1 MMDAV
6 ILKGSELMKRILVIL
21 LIAALML
28 CTGACNRESVPNPMS
43 YPDYTFEQTPDT
55 DQLRQTAVR
64 AMRDIL
70 SIQWYTKVSYEY
82 YKSGPVSSKQFKYE
96 PGNIYAGILYS
107 NASAGLFQFMEY
119 YDQKTGI
126 FEYPD
131 SVNKLK
137 TDLGISCA
145 DAVLWAW
152 STVCNSITGG
162 FYPKT
167 MVIKNGYIPVGSY
180 TYDETIQDFN
190 YLPTLKI
197 VELNGKKVMMES
209 YAQVKAA
216 DALTTSSDNHAM
228 MAIEDAHVEY
238 LADGSIDG
246 ENSYVLIQDQRA
258 GGDAWQRTDDRGN
271 VLNYS
276 GRLDGKF
283 SFDKLFE
290 EHFIPVTAAEFIGQK
305 EYNKSEVTVI
315 GDCKDLTGLQ
325 GAAIESNY
333 PLAVINVIANQDSK
347 ETVIHRELFSGTA
360 MTGVP
365 RTYELSKND
374 MIRNLSKTDYGKAG
388 TTIKIEVVS
397 ATGERFIPIELT
409 V

>member
-1 MMDAV
+1 
-6 ILKGSELMKRILVIL
+6 MKRLLAIL
-21 LIAALML
+21 LIVSLML
-28 CTGACNRESVPNPMS
+28 CAGACTGAGSVESVPQPMS
-43 YPDYTFEQTPDT
+43 YPDYTFPQTPDT

-70 SIQWYTKVSYEY
+70 SIQWYTNVSYEY
-82 YKSGPVSSKQFKYE
+82 YKSGPVSNKQFKFE

-119 YDQKTGI
+119 YNQETGV

-180 TYDETIQDFN
+180 TYDANIQDFN

-197 VELNGKKVMMES
+197 VEQNGKKVMLES

-238 LADGSIDG
+238 LPDGSIDG
-246 ENSYVLIQDQRA
+246 ENSYILIQDQRA
-258 GGDAWQRTDDRGN
+258 GGDAWQRTDDQGN
-271 VLNYS
+271 ILNYS

-283 SFDKLFE
+283 SFDKLFK
-290 EHFIPVTAAEFIGQK
+290 EHFIPVTTAEFIGQK
-305 EYNKSEVTVI
+305 EYDKAEVTVV
-315 GDCKDLTGLQ
+315 GDCKDLASLQ
-325 GAAIESNY
+325 SASVESNY
-333 PLAVINVIANQDSK
+333 PLAVINVIAKQSGK

-365 RTYELSKND
+365 RSYELGKINMIKNLT
-374 MIRNLSKTDYGKAG
+374 NTDYGKAG

-397 ATGERFIPIELT
+397 ATGERFIPIILT
-409 V
+409 L

>member
-1 MMDAV
+1 MR
-6 ILKGSELMKRILVIL
+6 RILAIL
-21 LIAALML
+21 LVIMLML
-28 CTGACNRESVPNPMS
+28 GIGACSMKSVPNPMS
-43 YPDYTFEQTPDT
+43 YPDYTFEQAPDT

-70 SIQWYTKVSYEY
+70 SIQWFTKFSYEY
-82 YKSGPVSSKQFKYE
+82 YKSGPVSNKQFKYE

-107 NASAGLFQFMEY
+107 NANAGLFQFLEF
-119 YDQKTGI
+119 YDSQTGT
-126 FEYPD
+126 FTYND

-137 TDLGISCA
+137 TDLGVSCA

-152 STVCNSITGG
+152 STVCNSISGG

-167 MVIKNGYIPVGSY
+167 MVIMNGYIPVGSY
-180 TYDETIQDFN
+180 TYDPNIQDFN

-197 VELNGKKVMMES
+197 VEQNGKNVMFES
-209 YAQVKAA
+209 YAQVKTA

-228 MAIEDAHVEY
+228 MAIEDAHVVY
-238 LADGSIDG
+238 LDDGSIDG
-246 ENSYVLIQDQRA
+246 ENSFVMIQDQRA
-258 GGDAWQRTDDRGN
+258 GGDALQRTDEKGN
-271 VLNYS
+271 TLNYS

-283 SFDKLFE
+283 SFDKLFD

-305 EYNKSEVTVI
+305 EYDKADVTVSN
-315 GDCKDLTGLQ
+315 DCKSLVELQ
-325 GAAIESNY
+325 NAVVESNY
-333 PLAVINVIANQDSK
+333 PLAVLNVIAEQNGDQ
-347 ETVIHRELFSGTA
+347 TVIHRELFSGTA

-365 RTYELSKND
+365 KSYDLGKISMIKN
-374 MIRNLSKTDYGKAG
+374 LEKTDYGMSG

-409 V
+409 I